1 MSNPI
6 EKWLGHATVWD
17 WLTNVTGIIAIL
29 MLMLLIYG
37 FRRYVKRPRTAPI
50 DFLGTGIWI
59 LALLQLARLVWWDI
73 LPDAFD
79 LNWHRDYSI
88 TSKHVNWIFNSLII
102 VGVWYKLHGYWQ
114 LVEARAPG
122 QYNTFTAVFYPKRLK
137 MWLESRNGSKEN
149 TDE

>member
-6 EKWLGHATVWD
+6 EKWLSHATVWD

-88 TSKHVNWIFNSLII
+88 TSKHVNWIFNLLIC

-114 LVEARAPG
+114 LVEERAPG

-137 MWLESRNGSKEN
+137 MWLEAKGKEAD
-149 TDE
+149 DE